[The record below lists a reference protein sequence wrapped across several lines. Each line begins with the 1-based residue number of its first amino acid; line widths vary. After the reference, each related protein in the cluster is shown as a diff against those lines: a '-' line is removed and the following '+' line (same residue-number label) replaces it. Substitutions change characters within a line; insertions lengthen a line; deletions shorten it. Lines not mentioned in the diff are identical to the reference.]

1 MKIHAHLSHARSI
14 FAPPAARRPLCL
26 RGDGTDGTMDA
37 GIICLLPARDEED
50 GSRGYLESARSV
62 CDAIVALDHG
72 STDATADILQA
83 SPIRDADELEPRWL
97 LWLDA
102 DERIDGR
109 RSGSMSGRLSAARP
123 GSTRVSRSTCTV
135 RCTLD
140 YAPNDSANRRMA

>member
-83 SPIRDADELEPRWL
+83 SPIRDADELEPR
-97 LWLDA
+97 
-102 DERIDGR
+102 
-109 RSGSMSGRLSAARP
+109 
-123 GSTRVSRSTCTV
+123 
-135 RCTLD
+135 
-140 YAPNDSANRRMA
+140 